1 MLTELQISVYHKG
14 DLYLDKKFVFIGT
27 DTLKTIDI
35 LNKRGF
41 KVNWDLSRTDYGIA
55 NLEFLNTSVY
65 ISFSS
70 ETEGDGLII
79 INGDEWIIEA
89 LIDKVI
95 KYVEDL
101 EKTKEVV

>member
-1 MLTELQISVYHKG
+1 MLTELHISVYHKA
-14 DLYLDKKFVFIGT
+14 DLYLNKKFIIIGT

-41 KVNWDLSRTDYGIA
+41 KVNWDLSI
-55 NLEFLNTSVY
+55 LEFSNTSVY
-65 ISFSS
+65 ISLSS

-95 KYVEDL
+95 KYAEDL

>member
-1 MLTELQISVYHKG
+1 LLTELHISVYHKA
-14 DLYLDKKFVFIGT
+14 DLYLNKKFVIIGT

-41 KVNWDLSRTDYGIA
+41 KFNWDLSI
-55 NLEFLNTSVY
+55 LEFSNTSVY
-65 ISFSS
+65 ISLSS

-95 KYVEDL
+95 KYAEDL

>member
-1 MLTELQISVYHKG
+1 MLTELHISVYHKG
-14 DLYLDKKFVFIGT
+14 DLYLNKKFVIIGT

-41 KVNWDLSRTDYGIA
+41 KVNWDLSI
-55 NLEFLNTSVY
+55 LEFSNTSVY
-65 ISFSS
+65 ISLSS

-95 KYVEDL
+95 KYAEDL

>member
-1 MLTELQISVYHKG
+1 MLTELHISVYHKA
-14 DLYLDKKFVFIGT
+14 DLYLNKKFVIIGT

-41 KVNWDLSRTDYGIA
+41 KFNWDLSI
-55 NLEFLNTSVY
+55 LEFSNTSVY
-65 ISFSS
+65 ISLSS

-95 KYVEDL
+95 KYAEDL